1 MPLMQVFGALRD
13 GYQAEAERFYA
24 ALWAELREAG
34 GTSRRQLDIAL
45 ARVNETLPIWLQG
58 MGDRLRRDLIRATEG
73 VVAER
78 AASPERAEALLAP
91 YREEGGWPDAP
102 ILEAQALTV
111 APSRALVAAASGIVV
126 AVAAAALAYGFL
138 PAEQRMWGYG
148 AAGVVGVAVGYRW
161 FEQVRT
167 QEMKDGLR
175 QLQQDLERARRRVA
189 AAIEQYVVDWV
200 KHTQGLMAE
209 AARSRSG

>member
-1 MPLMQVFGALRD
+1 M
-13 GYQAEAERFYA
+13 
-24 ALWAELREAG
+24 
-34 GTSRRQLDIAL
+34 
-45 ARVNETLPIWLQG
+45 
-58 MGDRLRRDLIRATEG
+58 
-73 VVAER
+73 
-78 AASPERAEALLAP
+78 
-91 YREEGGWPDAP
+91 
-102 ILEAQALTV
+102 EAQALTV

-126 AVAAAALAYGFL
+126 AVAAAALSYGFL